1 MASDIMKKN
10 LKSILMAMIISLLL
24 ASCAREKK
32 KAPLPP
38 DILTEEQFATVLS
51 DFALAESA
59 SNLNI
64 QKAALH
70 QMDSV
75 YAFDPLLENG
85 VRKSQYDSS
94 LKFYIAHPE
103 RYREVYEIALVKL
116 SEMESARA
124 TAKKDSTVK

>member
-1 MASDIMKKN
+1 MKRN
-10 LKSILMAMIISLLL
+10 LTACLL
-24 ASCAREKK
+24 AMAITLVLDSCSREKK
-32 KAPLPP
+32 KVPLPP
-38 DILTEEQFATVLS
+38 NILTEEQFATVLA

-64 QKAALH
+64 KKAALH

-85 VRKSQYDSS
+85 IRKSQYDSS

-124 TAKKDSTVK
+124 AAKKDSTVK